1 MSLTSLILRSAL
13 IGLTVAQAVLL
24 PQGGCCCAADRLMAM
39 VSGDHSDPP
48 ACCRVA
54 ETRQG
59 RESAEQRPSLTE
71 GAGPRRHDCHCTA
84 SACDAPQGRELVK
97 SEATSCE
104 RIDRWEA
111 SQPILVIAV
120 TDRPVILDAEHSTWD
135 LSTLRSGQ
143 AARIALQSWR
153 C

>member
-1 MSLTSLILRSAL
+1 MSWTFLILRSAL

-39 VSGDHSDPP
+39 VSGDHSELP

-54 ETRQG
+54 EARQV
-59 RESAEQRPSLTE
+59 RRSAEQRPSLT
-71 GAGPRRHDCHCTA
+71 GGSGSHGHDCHCIA
-84 SACDAPQGRELVK
+84 SACDAPQGQELVK
-97 SEATSCE
+97 SEATSGE
-104 RIDRWEA
+104 RINLWEA
-111 SQPILVIAV
+111 AQPLLVVAV
-120 TDRPVILDAEHSTWD
+120 ADRPVMLDFEHSTWD
-135 LSTLRSGQ
+135 LPTLRSGQ